1 MIADKH
7 MALSKNILGFYTQGL
22 YLFISLLQFPFKS
35 LDTAMVGI
43 LILNTL
49 CFASNNRIKYQLFQ
63 KLKLLGKCEFDH

>member
-7 MALSKNILGFYTQGL
+7 MALSKNILGFYTQGI
-22 YLFISLLQFPFKS
+22 YLFIKLLQFPFKS

-49 CFASNNRIKYQLFQ
+49 RFASNNRIKYQLS
-63 KLKLLGKCEFDH
+63 LSLNY